1 MATRIDVVRR
11 ALRHIGRLDLVSN
24 PVAEH
29 QEYAVST
36 LLSLLAE
43 LRTRLIVWWLPA
55 DDDSLIP
62 DIALGPL
69 SEALGGRIAGA
80 LYSDRST
87 GRTGNLQ
94 AEGMAAEG
102 RLMCLNPTNFVV
114 ARPNADYDTI
124 NGVSGIGTTTYSQV
138 IGDGINTSFIV
149 SHMLN
154 STAVNVSVY
163 RNSTPFD
170 LVLAD
175 VSIVSA
181 DSIRVTFGTMPTVNQ
196 WRVVVQ
202 K

>member
-1 MATRIDVVRR
+1 MASRIDVVRR

-80 LYSDRST
+80 LYSDRAT
-87 GRTGNLQ
+87 GRASNLM
-94 AEGMAAEG
+94 AEGEIAEG
-102 RLMCLNPTNFVV
+102 RLMCLNPTSFVV
-114 ARPNADYDTI
+114 SPMGADYSRLDNTPTSYEQL
-124 NGVSGIGTTTYSQV
+124 V
-138 IGDGINTSFIV
+138 GDGVNTSFLV
-149 SHMLN
+149 SHMLA
-154 STAVNVSVY
+154 TTNVTVSIY
-163 RNSTPFD
+163 RNSSPFD
-170 LVLAD
+170 QVIAD
-175 VSIVSA
+175 VQLVSA
-181 DSIRVTFGTMPTVNQ
+181 DSVRVTFGTVASINQ

>member
-94 AEGMAAEG
+94 AEGIAAEG

-114 ARPNADYDTI
+114 SPIGADYSTLGADAVT
-124 NGVSGIGTTTYSQV
+124 SYSQIV
-138 IGDGINTSFIV
+138 GDGANSTFLI
-149 SHMLN
+149 SHMLS
-154 STAVNVSVY
+154 STNVIVSIY
-163 RNSTPFD
+163 RNSSPFD
-170 LVLAD
+170 QVIAD

-181 DSIRVTFGTMPTVNQ
+181 DSVQVTFSPVPNVNQ

>member
-80 LYSDRST
+80 LYADRAT
-87 GRTGNLQ
+87 GRASNLQ

-102 RLMCLNPTNFVV
+102 RLMCLNPTSFVV
-114 ARPNADYDTI
+114 TPIGADYSTLGADAVT
-124 NGVSGIGTTTYSQV
+124 SYSQV
-138 IGDGINTSFIV
+138 VGDGANSTFLI
-149 SHMLN
+149 SHMLS
-154 STAVNVSVY
+154 STNVSVSVY
-163 RNSTPFD
+163 RNTSPFD
-170 LVLAD
+170 QVIAD

-181 DSIRVTFGTMPTVNQ
+181 DSVQVTFSPVPSINQ

>member
-1 MATRIDVVRR
+1 MASRIDVVRR

-80 LYSDRST
+80 LFSDRSS
-87 GRTGNLQ
+87 GRANTLQ
-94 AEGMAAEG
+94 AEGERAEG
-102 RLMCLNPTNFVV
+102 RLMCLNPNSFVV
-114 ARPNADYDTI
+114 SPIGADYSTI
-124 NGVSGIGTTTYSQV
+124 NGAGGIGTTSYSQLV
-138 IGDGINTSFIV
+138 GDGINTEFIV

-154 STAVNVSVY
+154 SSAVTVAVY
-163 RNSTPFD
+163 RAVAPFD
-170 LVLAD
+170 QVIAD
-175 VSIVSA
+175 VQLVTA
-181 DSIRVTFGTMPTVNQ
+181 DSVRVTFGTIPTVNE

>member
-80 LYSDRST
+80 LFSDRAT

-102 RLMCLNPTNFVV
+102 RLMIIRPTGFVV
-114 ARPNADYDTI
+114 SKAGQNVVKTPSSTSYSEI
-124 NGVSGIGTTTYSQV
+124 VGNGTSNQFV
-138 IGDGINTSFIV
+138 IT
-149 SHMLN
+149 HALN
-154 STAVNVSVY
+154 DPAPVVAITRVAS
-163 RNSTPFD
+163 PFD
-170 LVLAD
+170 VTTAYTAEILSPN
-175 VSIVSA
+175 SII
-181 DSIRVTFGTMPTVNQ
+181 IRFTSPPAAGQ
-196 WRVVVQ
+196 WRVTVT
-202 K
+202 

>member
-114 ARPNADYDTI
+114 SPIGADYSTSSSAASSYTEI
-124 NGVSGIGTTTYSQV
+124 V
-138 IGDGINTSFIV
+138 GDGINASFVV
-149 SHMLN
+149 SHLLN
-154 STAVNVSVY
+154 STAISASVY
-163 RNSTPFD
+163 RNSAPFD
-170 LVLAD
+170 QVIAD

-181 DSIRVTFGTMPTVNQ
+181 DSVRVTFGTIPSIAQ

>member
-1 MATRIDVVRR
+1 MASRIDVVRR
-11 ALRHIGRLDLVSN
+11 ALRHIGRLDLISN
-24 PVAEH
+24 PVPEH

-80 LYSDRST
+80 LYSDRSS
-87 GRTGNLQ
+87 GRANTLQ
-94 AEGMAAEG
+94 AEGERAEG
-102 RLMCLNPTNFVV
+102 RLMCLNPTSFVV
-114 ARPNADYDTI
+114 SPIGADYSNT
-124 NGVSGIGTTTYSQV
+124 STTPNSYEQLV
-138 IGDGINTSFIV
+138 GDGVNTVYLV
-149 SHMLN
+149 SHMLGTTN
-154 STAVNVSVY
+154 VSVSVY
-163 RNSTPFD
+163 RNSSPFD
-170 LVLAD
+170 QVIAD
-175 VSIVSA
+175 VQLVSA
-181 DSIRVTFGTMPTVNQ
+181 DSVRVTFGSVASINQ

>member
-36 LLSLLAE
+36 FLSLLAE
-43 LRTRLIVWWLPA
+43 LRTRLIVWWLAA

-80 LYSDRST
+80 LYSDRSS
-87 GRTGNLQ
+87 GRANTLQ
-94 AEGMAAEG
+94 AEGERAEG
-102 RLMCLNPTNFVV
+102 RLMCLNPNSFVV
-114 ARPNADYDTI
+114 TPIGADYSTDSTI
-124 NGVSGIGTTTYSQV
+124 PDSYTQIV
-138 IGDGINTSFIV
+138 GDGINTAYIV

-154 STAVNVSVY
+154 STSISVSVY
-163 RNSTPFD
+163 RNSSPFD
-170 LVLAD
+170 QVIAD
-175 VSIVSA
+175 VSILSA
-181 DSIRVTFGTMPTVNQ
+181 DSVQVTFGTVASLSQ

>member
-80 LYSDRST
+80 LYADRAT
-87 GRTGNLQ
+87 GRANNLQ

-114 ARPNADYDTI
+114 SPIGADYST
-124 NGVSGIGTTTYSQV
+124 GSTTATSYTQIV
-138 IGDGINTSFIV
+138 GDGTNTSFII

-154 STAVNVSVY
+154 STAISVSVY
-163 RNSTPFD
+163 RNSSPFD
-170 LVLAD
+170 LVIAD
-175 VSIVSA
+175 VSILSA
-181 DSIRVTFGTMPTVNQ
+181 DSIQVTFGTVPSIAQ

>member
-43 LRTRLIVWWLPA
+43 LRQRLIVWWLPA

-80 LYSDRST
+80 LYADRAT
-87 GRTGNLQ
+87 GRASNLQ

-114 ARPNADYDTI
+114 SPIGADYSTGSSAASSYAEI
-124 NGVSGIGTTTYSQV
+124 V
-138 IGDGINTSFIV
+138 GDGINASFVV
-149 SHMLN
+149 SHLLN
-154 STAVNVSVY
+154 STAISVSVY
-163 RNSTPFD
+163 RNSAPFD
-170 LVLAD
+170 QVIAD

-181 DSIRVTFGTMPTVNQ
+181 DSVRVTFGTVPSIAQ